1 MTYIDDPEFEPVIR
15 DAMRS
20 RPEPGAISNL
30 AYRAIERARAQTAM
44 LAREQLELL
53 WRMRRR
59 NRWVA
64 MAASVLIAV
73 VVFVGVKKLS
83 DAGLLGGTAS
93 TSATLDSNSSD
104 STSTSASGGAMT
116 LGVELTVEL
125 LVVAMVLLSAGIASS
140 RPEYGEAT
148 FS

>member
-1 MTYIDDPEFEPVIR
+1 
-15 DAMRS
+15 
-20 RPEPGAISNL
+20 
-30 AYRAIERARAQTAM
+30 M